1 MDFQLE
7 DKAKKLNL
15 QQARTDIKR
24 ANVEN
29 LNNKIYNAE
38 VRKETMYSGK
48 LQQKAALSDLY
59 ERLCHLQSL

>member
-24 ANVEN
+24 ANLEN